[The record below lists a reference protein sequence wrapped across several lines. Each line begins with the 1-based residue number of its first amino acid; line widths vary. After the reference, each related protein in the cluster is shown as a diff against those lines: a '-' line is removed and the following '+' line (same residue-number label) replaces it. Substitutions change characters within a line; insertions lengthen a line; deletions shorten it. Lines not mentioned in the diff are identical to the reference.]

1 VYKNKSP
8 WPTNHQEMFL
18 VGYVGSILISNG
30 CISEV
35 LISESLAS
43 IEAKLVEW
51 KIWENPLFI

>member
-1 VYKNKSP
+1 ML
-8 WPTNHQEMFL
+8 W
-18 VGYVGSILISNG
+18 VGNVGSILISNG